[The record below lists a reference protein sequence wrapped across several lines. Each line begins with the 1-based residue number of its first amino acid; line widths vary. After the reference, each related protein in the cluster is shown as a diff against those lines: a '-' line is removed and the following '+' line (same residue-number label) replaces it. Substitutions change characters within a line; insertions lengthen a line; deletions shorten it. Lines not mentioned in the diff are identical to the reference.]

1 MCRLECGLYYPLAGY
16 SIPPHVLDIEK
27 ALSEDGI
34 GVVMYD
40 RSRHHGFDEL
50 FDALHGEV
58 WRRTIEDNGRLASPL
73 PVLVAVHDDLII
85 GFAGPIACEENG
97 RGWFNGVA
105 VHPDWQ
111 RRGIARVL
119 FSRLLGVFHAIGA
132 GYSTIFTDEGNP
144 ALHLYESIGFR
155 TGGRFAVMERT
166 V

>member
-1 MCRLECGLYYPLAGY
+1 MRQ
-16 SIPPHVLDIEK
+16 
-27 ALSEDGI
+27 
-34 GVVMYD
+34 
-40 RSRHHGFDEL
+40 
-50 FDALHGEV
+50 
-58 WRRTIEDNGRLASPL
+58 TIDDNGRLASPL

-119 FSRLLGVFHAIGA
+119 FSRLLGVFHDIGA

-155 TGGRFAVMERT
+155 TGGRFAVMERM